1 MDSQRMKVCIM
12 QWIAMAAMLI
22 DHIGVVWFE
31 DQILWRIIGR
41 LAFPIYAYYAAQGMF
56 LTRNRRRYVLRLGL
70 LAVVSQLPFVYVLDT
85 VSGNVIV
92 TLLICVLGIYG
103 FTNEGFTPA
112 ARWTSLITCAVLQ
125 IIIPMDYGLYAL
137 LLMLIYRSASGW
149 SILWYHAGLNLVY
162 AAAGLSAWTQLW
174 SVLPSAIFSLPEER
188 VREFAYR
195 LRAPK
200 WLWRSFYPGH
210 LYVLGILSLYV

>member
-1 MDSQRMKVCIM
+1 MKINNTRESS
-12 QWIAMAAMLI
+12 A
-22 DHIGVVWFE
+22 
-31 DQILWRIIGR
+31 R

-112 ARWTSLITCAVLQ
+112 ARWTSLITCAAADHHTDGLWIVCPSLNAHLSIWLQ
-125 IIIPMDYGLYAL
+125 GGPSYGT
-137 LLMLIYRSASGW
+137 MRD
-149 SILWYHAGLNLVY
+149 
-162 AAAGLSAWTQLW
+162 
-174 SVLPSAIFSLPEER
+174 
-188 VREFAYR
+188 
-195 LRAPK
+195 
-200 WLWRSFYPGH
+200 
-210 LYVLGILSLYV
+210 